1 MDKKENLGRTGY
13 ALPTCYRLTM
23 QNLKSNFFLQ
33 IGLLGLALILLV
45 TFMYCHPQI
54 FPMHGYTGPAG
65 MPVSPEKARLTGD
78 SWRYI
83 SGGAAWLHGQPLDS
97 VQRAYSGYCLLYGLF
112 NEAIVMVQTLF
123 ALVALAAI
131 IAIGRRLAGTAGG
144 WLSGA
149 LFALNPEFAA
159 WHCAI
164 MTESVYTSCVCIIAF
179 LAIWATDRDSLKR
192 MPLVFAFVV
201 LTAFLRPTGWILL
214 PAIVIFWCCACLKER
229 WMKIAASLAV
239 AVAFVIVA
247 MLFAS
252 NDISHQSPVMKLYTG
267 EVVWQEELWRVD
279 MPPADMTR
287 TRLVDGILYGLLHPL
302 ASAWLVLKR
311 LGVMLL
317 RIRPSYSLM
326 HNLFLLA
333 FHLPIAV
340 FGLAAFYF
348 LRRSTC
354 VWAIAAMVFSHSL
367 VVALTFNDNDG
378 RFTLYFTPLLATA
391 ALCFVIKPLMTYLSF
406 RRKLKKAMTR
416 LRYCESI
423 AISIHNQRG
432 EKTSEGTESV
442 K

>member
-1 MDKKENLGRTGY
+1 MDTKENLGRTGHV
-13 ALPTCYRLTM
+13 LSTCHRLTM
-23 QNLKSNFFLQ
+23 RNLKSNIFVQ
-33 IGLLGLALILLV
+33 TGLLGLTLILLV
-45 TFMYCHPQI
+45 AFMYWHPQI

-65 MPVSPEKARLTGD
+65 VHVSPANARLTGD

-83 SGGAAWLHGQPLDS
+83 SGGAAWLYGQPLDS

-123 ALVALAAI
+123 ALAALAAI

-164 MTESVYTSCVCIIAF
+164 MTESVYTSCVCIIAY
-179 LAIWATDRDSLKR
+179 LALWATDRDCLKR
-192 MPLVFAFVV
+192 MPPVFVFVI

-214 PAIVIFWCCACLKER
+214 PAVLIFWCCACPKTR
-229 WMKIAASLAV
+229 WMKVAASLAV

-252 NDISHQSPVMKLYTG
+252 NDISNQSPVMKLYTG

-279 MPPADMTR
+279 MPPADMSR
-287 TRLVDGILYGLLHPL
+287 TSLTDGVLYGLRHPL
-302 ASAWLVLKR
+302 ASAQLVIIR
-311 LGVMLL
+311 LVVMFL
-317 RIRPSYSLM
+317 RIRPSYSLP

-333 FHLPIAV
+333 FHLPIAI
-340 FGLAAFYF
+340 FGIAACIRF
-348 LRRSTC
+348 RKSAA
-354 VWAIAAMVFSHSL
+354 VWAIEGIVLSHAL

-391 ALCFVIKPLMTYLSF
+391 AVSSVITLFSLI
-406 RRKLKKAMTR
+406 RR
-416 LRYCESI
+416 
-423 AISIHNQRG
+423 HNG
-432 EKTSEGTESV
+432 
-442 K
+442 